1 MLYFLPIVLFTDSTF
16 IQYRFS
22 FQYFNFDVDVYLL
35 PFGGVNSTHQ
45 ESVCDSRFE
54 KLEESYGT
62 SDVYVL
68 YSEGAHLEEILFQ
81 IIVCHFVLVGADIL
95 EKLLS

>member
-1 MLYFLPIVLFTDSTF
+1 MLYFFPIVLFSNSTF
-16 IQYRFS
+16 IQYGLS
-22 FQYFNFDVDVYLL
+22 FQYLNFNVDVDLL
-35 PFGGVNSTHQ
+35 PLRRVGSTHQ
-45 ESVCDSRFE
+45 ESVCDSIFE

-68 YSEGAHLEEILFQ
+68 YSERTHLEEILFQ
-81 IIVCHFVLVGADIL
+81 IIVCHFVLVRADIL